1 MPEVKKMEKLSVKG
15 VIIDQIS
22 DMPYIILKTE
32 DGKQAVSIGV
42 GPAEAIAIIMAL
54 DHLKAPRPLTHDL
67 FVHFFL
73 LHRFRV
79 EKVEI
84 YKMVGSKYFARLYY
98 RKGLRRHQLEL
109 RPSDALALAVRLRT
123 PIYVSRGIIEQQLD
137 LGRLFEDGTYF
148 RSDPSLFEY
157 KN

>member
-1 MPEVKKMEKLSVKG
+1 MQELQKMEQLSVKG

-22 DMPYIILKTE
+22 DMPSIILKTA
-32 DGKQAVSIGV
+32 DGKKAVSIGV

-54 DHLKAPRPLTHDL
+54 DGMRASRPLTHDL

-73 LHRFRV
+73 MHRFKV

-84 YKMVGSKYFARLYY
+84 YRMIGAKYYAKLYY
-98 RKGLRRHQLEL
+98 RKGLIHHQLEV

-123 PIYVSRGIIEQQLD
+123 PIFVNQGIIEKQTG
-137 LGRLFEDGTYF
+137 LGRLDEDGTYF
-148 RSDPSLFEY
+148 KGDESLFEY

>member
-1 MPEVKKMEKLSVKG
+1 MEQLAVKG

-22 DMPYIILKTE
+22 DMPYIILKTA

-54 DHLKAPRPLTHDL
+54 DGMKASRPLTHDL

-79 EKVEI
+79 ERVEI
-84 YKMVGSKYFARLYY
+84 YEMIGTKYFARLHY

-123 PIYVSRGIIEQQLD
+123 PIFVNSRVIEKQIDVS
-137 LGRLFEDGTYF
+137 RLFEDGAYF
-148 RSDPSLFEY
+148 RGDASLFEY